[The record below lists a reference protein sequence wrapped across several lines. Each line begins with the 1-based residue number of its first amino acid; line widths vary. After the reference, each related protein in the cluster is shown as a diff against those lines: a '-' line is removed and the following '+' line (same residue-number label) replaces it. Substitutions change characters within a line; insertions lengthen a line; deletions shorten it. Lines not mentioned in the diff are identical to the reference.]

1 MSIISALLNGQTRIN
16 PSTHITLFA
25 ITCNIGISGAVI
37 LPQNNHMALAIT
49 NLSKKYNNQKTALSN
64 FSIDINKGILGLL
77 GPNGA
82 GKSTLMKLIATISKP
97 TGGTLLLD
105 GTDIVKHPDAIR
117 KVLGYLPQDFG
128 VYPNLNAYEFLEYI
142 AAMKGV
148 GGKGL
153 RKRIDILLE
162 GVNLTADA
170 KRPIG
175 TYSGGMKQRIGIAQA
190 LLNDPKVLIF
200 DEPTVGLDPEER
212 MRFRQL
218 IADLAQDCVIILS
231 SHIVSDI
238 ETIAD
243 EVAIMQGG
251 MLITKGYQQD
261 IIKQADGRIFE
272 TFLDNA
278 ALTEFKGR
286 YKVID
291 TSRQNDRI
299 KTRYIST
306 QANAAPS
313 SAPVKATLEDAYLF
327 LTQNNA

>member
-1 MSIISALLNGQTRIN
+1 
-16 PSTHITLFA
+16 
-25 ITCNIGISGAVI
+25 
-37 LPQNNHMALAIT
+37 MALTIN
-49 NLSKKYNNQKTALSN
+49 NLHKKYNANKTALSN
-64 FSIDINKGILGLL
+64 YTLTINKGVLGLL

-82 GKSTLMKLIATISKP
+82 GKSTLMKIIATISKP
-97 TGGTLLLD
+97 SGGSLLFN
-105 GTDIVKHPDAIR
+105 GIDIIQNPNTIR

-153 RKRIDILLE
+153 RKRIELLLE

-175 TYSGGMKQRIGIAQA
+175 TYSGGMKQRVGIAQA

-218 IADLAQDCVIILS
+218 IGNLAQDCVIILS

-243 EVAIMQGG
+243 EVAIMQAGK
-251 MLITKGYQQD
+251 LIIHGSQHE
-261 IIKQADGRIFE
+261 IIKEAEGKIFE
-272 TFLDNA
+272 VLLDVAN
-278 ALTEFKGR
+278 LKEFQDQ

-291 TSRQNDRI
+291 TARQGDKI
-299 KTRYIST
+299 KVRYI
-306 QANAAPS
+306 AAQSVLAS
-313 SAPVKATLEDAYLF
+313 SSIQVNATLEDAYLF
-327 LTQNNA
+327 LTNNS

>member
-1 MSIISALLNGQTRIN
+1 
-16 PSTHITLFA
+16 
-25 ITCNIGISGAVI
+25 
-37 LPQNNHMALAIT
+37 MALEIKGLT
-49 NLSKKYNNQKTALSN
+49 KQYNAQKTGLSDY
-64 FSIDINKGILGLL
+64 SITIDKGVLGLL

-82 GKSTLMKLIATISKP
+82 GKSTLMKIIATISKP
-97 TGGTLLLD
+97 TQGTLFLD
-105 GTDIVKHPDAIR
+105 GVDIVSDPNFIR

-153 RKRIDILLE
+153 RQRIDMLLE
-162 GVNLTADA
+162 GINLTADA

-175 TYSGGMKQRIGIAQA
+175 SYSGGMKQRVGIAQA

-212 MRFRQL
+212 VRFRQL
-218 IADLAQDCVIILS
+218 ISDLANDSIIILS

-243 EVAIMQGG
+243 EVAIMQSGK
-251 MLITKGYQQD
+251 LITKGYQQD
-261 IIKQADGRIFE
+261 IIKQAEGRIYE
-272 TFLDNA
+272 VLLDNA
-278 ALTEFKGR
+278 DVSVFKTR
-286 YKVID
+286 HKVID
-291 TSRQNDRI
+291 TGRQNDRI
-299 KTRYIST
+299 RVRYIST
-306 QANAAPS
+306 PVDVAPTS
-313 SAPVKATLEDAYLF
+313 TAINATLEDAYLF

>member
-1 MSIISALLNGQTRIN
+1 MTLEIKNLTKQYNAHKTGLADYSIT
-16 PSTHITLFA
+16 
-25 ITCNIGISGAVI
+25 
-37 LPQNNHMALAIT
+37 
-49 NLSKKYNNQKTALSN
+49 
-64 FSIDINKGILGLL
+64 IDKGILGLL

-82 GKSTLMKLIATISKP
+82 GKSTLMKIIATISKP
-97 TGGTLLLD
+97 TQGTLFLD
-105 GTDIVKHPDAIR
+105 GEDIMKNPDLIR
-117 KVLGYLPQDFG
+117 KALGYLPQDFG

-153 RKRIDILLE
+153 RGRIDMLLE

-175 TYSGGMKQRIGIAQA
+175 SYSGGMKQRIGIAQA

-212 MRFRQL
+212 VRFRQL
-218 IADLAQDCVIILS
+218 ISDLADDCIIILS

-243 EVAIMQGG
+243 EVAIMQAGR
-251 MLITKGYQQD
+251 LIVKGHQQD
-261 IIKQADGRIFE
+261 IIKQADGKIFE
-272 TFLDNA
+272 VILEGNTLA
-278 ALTEFKGR
+278 AFKNR

-291 TSRQNDRI
+291 TSRQNDHIRV
-299 KTRYIST
+299 RYISND
-306 QANAAPS
+306 QDAAPS
-313 SAPVKATLEDAYLF
+313 SK
-327 LTQNNA
+327 Q

>member
-1 MSIISALLNGQTRIN
+1 
-16 PSTHITLFA
+16 
-25 ITCNIGISGAVI
+25 
-37 LPQNNHMALAIT
+37 MALAIT
-49 NLSKKYNNQKTALSN
+49 HLHKQYNGQKTAL
-64 FSIDINKGILGLL
+64 IDYSLTINKGVLGLL

-82 GKSTLMKLIATISKP
+82 GKSTLMKIIATISKP
-97 TGGTLLLD
+97 TGGSVLLD
-105 GTDIVKHPDAIR
+105 NVDIVQHPNAIR
-117 KVLGYLPQDFG
+117 QVLGYLPQDFG
-128 VYPNLNAYEFLEYI
+128 VYPNLNAFEFLEYI

-153 RKRIDILLE
+153 KQRIDMLLE
-162 GVNLTADA
+162 AVNLTADA

-218 IADLAQDCVIILS
+218 IADLAQNAIIILS

-243 EVAIMQGG
+243 EVAIMQQGK
-251 MLITKGYQQD
+251 LIIHAPQHE
-261 IIKQADGRIFE
+261 IIKQAEGRIFE
-272 TFLDNA
+272 ILLDNS
-278 ALTEFKGR
+278 ALSEFKNQ

-291 TSRQNDRI
+291 TSRQADKIRV
-299 KTRYIST
+299 RYIAT
-306 QANAAPS
+306 PATLATS
-313 SAPVKATLEDAYLF
+313 SIQVTATLEDAYLF
-327 LTQNNA
+327 LTHHNA

>member
-1 MSIISALLNGQTRIN
+1 M
-16 PSTHITLFA
+16 TL
-25 ITCNIGISGAVI
+25 S
-37 LPQNNHMALAIT
+37 IT
-49 NLSKKYNNQKTALSN
+49 NLSKHYNQHKTAVSN
-64 FSIDINKGILGLL
+64 YSLTVNKGVLGLL

-82 GKSTLMKLIATISKP
+82 GKSTLMKIIATISKP
-97 TGGTLLLD
+97 SNGSLTLD
-105 GTDIVKHPDAIR
+105 GVDIVQNPNFIR

-148 GGKGL
+148 GGKAL
-153 RKRIDILLE
+153 RQRIDVLLD

-218 IADLAQDCVIILS
+218 IGDLAQDSIIILS

-243 EVAIMQGG
+243 EVAIMQDGK
-251 MLITKGYQQD
+251 LITHAPQHE
-261 IIKQADGRIFE
+261 IIKQAKGRIFE
-272 TFLDNA
+272 VLLDNNS
-278 ALTEFKGR
+278 LSTFKQQH
-286 YKVID
+286 KVID
-291 TSRQNDRI
+291 TARQCDVV
-299 KTRYIST
+299 KVRYIST
-306 QANAAPS
+306 PDSVAPS
-313 SAPVKATLEDAYLF
+313 SIQVTATLEDAYLF
-327 LTQNNA
+327 LTHHNG

>member
-1 MSIISALLNGQTRIN
+1 
-16 PSTHITLFA
+16 
-25 ITCNIGISGAVI
+25 
-37 LPQNNHMALAIT
+37 MALIIT
-49 NLSKKYNNQKTALSN
+49 NLTKKYNTQKPALTDY
-64 FSIDINKGILGLL
+64 SININKGVLGLL

-82 GKSTLMKLIATISKP
+82 GKSTLMKIIATISKP
-97 TGGTLLLD
+97 SSGTLLLD
-105 GTDIVKHPDAIR
+105 GADIVQKPDTIR

-142 AAMKGV
+142 AAMKGI
-148 GGKGL
+148 GGKRL
-153 RKRIDILLE
+153 RQRIDLLLE

-218 IADLAQDCVIILS
+218 ISDLAHDCIIILS

-243 EVAIMQGG
+243 EVAIMQDGK
-251 MLITKGYQQD
+251 LITHAPQYD
-261 IIKQADGRIFE
+261 IIKQAEGRIFE
-272 TFLDNA
+272 VLLETNTLNQ
-278 ALTEFKGR
+278 FKNQ

-291 TSRQNDRI
+291 TARQSDRI
-299 KTRYIST
+299 KVRYISKD
-306 QANAAPS
+306 NVAPES
-313 SAPVKATLEDAYLF
+313 ISVTATLEDAYLF
-327 LTQNNA
+327 LTHKNG

>member
-1 MSIISALLNGQTRIN
+1 MSL
-16 PSTHITLFA
+16 
-25 ITCNIGISGAVI
+25 V
-37 LPQNNHMALAIT
+37 IT
-49 NLSKKYNNQKTALSN
+49 NLTKQYNKNKTGLSN
-64 FSIDINKGILGLL
+64 YSITIDKGVLGLL

-82 GKSTLMKLIATISKP
+82 GKSTLMKIIATISKP
-97 TGGTLLLD
+97 TVGTLFLD
-105 GTDIVKHPDAIR
+105 GEDIVNNPDRIR

-148 GGKGL
+148 GGKDL
-153 RKRIDILLE
+153 RKRIDMLLE

-218 IADLAQDCVIILS
+218 ISDLADDCIIILS

-243 EVAIMQGG
+243 EVAIMKNGLLLEKAIQP
-251 MLITKGYQQD
+251 D
-261 IIKQADGRIFE
+261 IIKQVEDRVFE
-272 TFLDNA
+272 TLIDSSE
-278 ALTEFKGR
+278 LTTFKTKHLVVNTNR
-286 YKVID
+286 QKDKV
-291 TSRQNDRI
+291 NV
-299 KTRYIST
+299 RYITRSNGQEPGST
-306 QANAAPS
+306 TVP
-313 SAPVKATLEDAYLF
+313 ATLEDAYLF
-327 LTQNNA
+327 LTQNS